1 MNTIL
6 ESRIYTRDE
15 LKNAAVILHPR
26 SIEKYWI
33 WPQDVGVICEQ
44 GSNFTR
50 LKNPITDS
58 TWSQYWDSE
67 AYYMALRFKDPTI
80 RKMIALCST
89 EKHFS
94 KQAAYIL
101 KDQMEQDAEKRVDY
115 MRKALREKFLNN
127 PHLAQKLKKTWTR
140 DIIEFTYWWDTFFGI
155 AHDTMTGSNILGK
168 LLVET
173 RELIS
178 KQV

>member
-1 MNTIL
+1 MSSIL
-6 ESRIYTRDE
+6 DSRIYTKDE
-15 LKNAAVILHPR
+15 LKNAAVILHPS

-33 WPQDVGVICEQ
+33 WPQDVGAIFEQ

-58 TWSQYWDSE
+58 EWNQYWDSE
-67 AYYMALRFKDPTI
+67 AFYMAQRFSDKTI

-94 KQAAYIL
+94 KKAAYIL
-101 KDQMEQDAEKRVDY
+101 QEQMDTDPEKRVQY
-115 MRKALREKFLNN
+115 MRNALREKFLNN
-127 PHLAQKLKKTWTR
+127 PGLAQKLKKTWTR
-140 DIIEFTYWWDTFFGI
+140 DIIEFTYWWDVFFGI
-155 AHDTMTGSNILGK
+155 SHNTMEGANILGK